1 MNEIEIL
8 DINLTE
14 YLTNSLKAVKEDEYT
29 CKGWGYLKESIT
41 NELNKIIQQKEYWDY
56 TYNSQKVE
64 YILNKL
70 NQSLPEDLKKQL
82 GSFVYIYN
90 EKRRD
95 EQKKQEET
103 NILKQGYKKIL
114 GKQKEYH
121 GKQVKAILKLST
133 MGIMGT
139 FDKLGEKEGK
149 LIWSDSYNT
158 LFLMPKR
165 ARTKGFLIRDFCFIK
180 ELN

>member
-1 MNEIEIL
+1 MSEIKTL
-8 DINLTE
+8 DIDLTN
-14 YLTNSLKAVKEDEYT
+14 YLTNSLNTVKDDET
-29 CKGWGYLKESIT
+29 LCKGWEYLKENIT
-41 NELNKIIQQKEYWDY
+41 TELNEIIQQKEYWDCK
-56 TYNSQKVE
+56 YNNQKVD

-70 NQSLPEDLKKQL
+70 NQTLPEDLKKQL

-95 EQKKQEET
+95 EQKKQEEK

-114 GKQKEYH
+114 HNQKEYH
-121 GKQVKAILKLST
+121 GKQVKAILKLSKV
-133 MGIMGT
+133 GLMGT

-149 LIWSDSYNT
+149 LVWSDSYNT
-158 LFLMPKR
+158 LILMPKR